1 MNSQSNSQKKS
12 KLIFVCD
19 DDLSILEVIKIMLE
33 EEGYTVETFDD
44 GEHLTERI
52 EEQLPD
58 LILLDYWMAKQDGRQ
73 TIYELKDN
81 EKTKCIKILLISAIH
96 NIEEVA
102 QNLNIKFF
110 LEKPFEM
117 DVLISKVSSLISE

>member
-1 MNSQSNSQKKS
+1 MDQEIKKKN

-33 EEGYTVETFDD
+33 EEGYSVETFED
-44 GEHLTERI
+44 GQHLIERLEVEI
-52 EEQLPD
+52 PD
-58 LILLDYWMAKQDGRQ
+58 LILLDYWMAKQDGKQ
-73 TIYELKDN
+73 TILEIKES
-81 EKTKCIKILLISAIH
+81 EKTKDIKIILISAIN

-102 QNLNIKFF
+102 KNLNIKNF

-117 DVLISKVSSLISE
+117 DALISKVNGLISE